1 MNSLNSV
8 PAKKKCILI
17 STPHI
22 GKFCP
27 RGILSLASFLESKGY
42 PAGVIPLSHYTDD
55 DDLSPEKIESVLKD
69 LIREN
74 DPLMIGVSCLTA
86 DYHTCVEILKT
97 CKQVNKNIVTVMGG
111 IHPTFLDEEC
121 ISPPFT
127 DIVVRGEG
135 EWTLL
140 ELIRALEN
148 GGFHPPYGDLHK
160 IHGLTFK
167 ENGHIVRT
175 PDRELGNLHELP
187 PLDFG
192 LLPDA
197 FVRQASV
204 MGMMSRGCAFDCY
217 FCADKPFWKY
227 VRQFPM
233 SHIIHEM
240 ETLSRS
246 YKNPMMGIEDNMVY
260 IGSDRFSELCM
271 EIKQRKIALGSH
283 FHVQTRVDSISGEQ
297 GLKDMQGTG
306 IRHVVLG
313 IESGSPKVLKLMNK
327 KTNPEMIIAACEKL
341 REYDVASIGVW
352 MIGYPGDSPHE
363 QHLTLELL
371 ETLLKRD
378 LLKFASFSYFIPWP
392 GTRFYAEPEKYGIE
406 VLVKN
411 RADWY
416 YYEKE
421 GKRNPICQLKGFSA
435 EEMSACYQKGFEMIA
450 KYNAMPFWKRES
462 GAGGTRS
469 ISFKELT

>member
-1 MNSLNSV
+1 MNKSNRV
-8 PAKKKCILI
+8 PEKKKCILI
-17 STPHI
+17 STPHL
-22 GKFCP
+22 GRFCP

-42 PAGVIPLSHYTDD
+42 PAKVVPLAHYMDVDEICEEKLIPL
-55 DDLSPEKIESVLKD
+55 LNEVIQ
-69 LIREN
+69 EN
-74 DPLMIGVSCLTA
+74 DPIMVGVSCLTA
-86 DYHTCVEILKT
+86 DYHVCVEILRI
-97 CKQVNKNIVTVMGG
+97 CKQLNENIVTVMGG
-111 IHPTFLDEEC
+111 IHPTFSDEEC
-121 ISPPFT
+121 ISLPFT

-148 GGFHPPYGDLHK
+148 GGFRPPYTALHRIK
-160 IHGLTFK
+160 GLTFK

-175 PDRELGNLHELP
+175 PDREMGNLYELP
-187 PLDFG
+187 PLNFG

-297 GLKDMQGTG
+297 GLKDMQETG

-341 REYDVASIGVW
+341 HEYNIASIGVW
-352 MIGYPGDSPHE
+352 MIGYPG
-363 QHLTLELL
+363 
-371 ETLLKRD
+371 
-378 LLKFASFSYFIPWP
+378 
-392 GTRFYAEPEKYGIE
+392 
-406 VLVKN
+406 
-411 RADWY
+411 
-416 YYEKE
+416 
-421 GKRNPICQLKGFSA
+421 GFS
-435 EEMSACYQKGFEMIA
+435 S
-450 KYNAMPFWKRES
+450 
-462 GAGGTRS
+462 
-469 ISFKELT
+469 